1 MEDNIFHRTLTRHL
15 LNTHLIIKRQITQTI
30 PQQLHLVISAQFY
43 TQLKHV
49 GV

>member
-15 LNTHLIIKRQITQTI
+15 PNTHLKIKRQITQTI
-30 PQQLHLVISAQFY
+30 PQQLYLAILAQFY
-43 TQLKHV
+43 TELKHV

>member
-15 LNTHLIIKRQITQTI
+15 LNTHLIIKRKISQTM
-30 PQQLHLVISAQFY
+30 PQQLYSVILAQFY
-43 TQLKHV
+43 TQLEHV